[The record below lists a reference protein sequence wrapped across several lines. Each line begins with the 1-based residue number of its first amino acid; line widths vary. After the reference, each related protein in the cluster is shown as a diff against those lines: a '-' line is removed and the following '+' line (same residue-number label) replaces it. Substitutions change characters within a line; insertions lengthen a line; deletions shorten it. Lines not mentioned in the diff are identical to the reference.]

1 MPQAHLLVQTV
12 LTPGSMACMVSM
24 NINKVP
30 AVLYLSQVSFIESII
45 KCTVLSHLTRVIYS

>member
-45 KCTVLSHLTRVIYS
+45 KCT